1 LNFFKK
7 WVKLNKIDQ
16 YYNDQEFDMDMGSK
30 KGVAITVAILV
41 AITIASFSVW
51 IVNNSTNTEMTIVVT
66 DFQNHQEGI
75 SERHK
80 IISNAIETSFSKLI
94 NEQISTDE
102 YLRIAEVSSSQN
114 NALLMELAYSDAP
127 EEWQESYINQIASLK
142 SFEAYIIE
150 TMVMTNLINS
160 DGELEQRTEILNNI
174 EKLKEESIQYAKM
187 ANSSKPWGST
197 KNTIF
202 ISWKSLKGN
211 FVIISHNVRE

>member
-1 LNFFKK
+1 
-7 WVKLNKIDQ
+7 
-16 YYNDQEFDMDMGSK
+16 MGSK

-80 IISNAIETSFSKLI
+80 IISNAVETSFSELI
-94 NEQISTDE
+94 NEEISTDE

-127 EEWQESYINQIASLK
+127 EEWQESYINRIASLK

-150 TMVMTNLINS
+150 TMVMVNLINN
-160 DGELEQRTEILNNI
+160 DGEIEQRTEILNNI
-174 EKLKEESIQYAKM
+174 EKLKQESIQYAKM
-187 ANSSKPWGST
+187 ANSSKP
-197 KNTIF
+197 
-202 ISWKSLKGN
+202 
-211 FVIISHNVRE
+211 

>member
-1 LNFFKK
+1 
-7 WVKLNKIDQ
+7 
-16 YYNDQEFDMDMGSK
+16 MDMGSK
-30 KGVAITVAILV
+30 KGVVITVAILV
-41 AITIASFSVW
+41 VITIASFSVW

-174 EKLKEESIQYAKM
+174 EKLKQESIQYAKM
-187 ANSSKPWGST
+187 ANSSKP
-197 KNTIF
+197 
-202 ISWKSLKGN
+202 
-211 FVIISHNVRE
+211 

>member
-1 LNFFKK
+1 MNFFKK

-75 SERHK
+75 TERHK

-94 NEQISTDE
+94 NEQISADE
-102 YLRIAEVSSSQN
+102 YVRIAEVSSSQN

-127 EEWQESYINQIASLK
+127 EEWQESYINRIASLK

-150 TMVMTNLINS
+150 TMVMANLINN
-160 DGELEQRTEILNNI
+160 DGEVEQRTEILNNI
-174 EKLKEESIQYAKM
+174 EKLKEESIQYGNM
-187 ANSSKPWGST
+187 ANSSKP
-197 KNTIF
+197 
-202 ISWKSLKGN
+202 
-211 FVIISHNVRE
+211 

>member
-1 LNFFKK
+1 
-7 WVKLNKIDQ
+7 
-16 YYNDQEFDMDMGSK
+16 MDMGSK
-30 KGVAITVAILV
+30 KGVVITVAILV
-41 AITIASFSVW
+41 VITIASFSVW

-187 ANSSKPWGST
+187 ADSSKP
-197 KNTIF
+197 
-202 ISWKSLKGN
+202 
-211 FVIISHNVRE
+211 

>member
-1 LNFFKK
+1 
-7 WVKLNKIDQ
+7 
-16 YYNDQEFDMDMGSK
+16 MDMGSK
-30 KGVAITVAILV
+30 KGVVITVAILV

-75 SERHK
+75 TERHK

-102 YLRIAEVSSSQN
+102 FLRIAEVSSSQN

-127 EEWQESYINQIASLK
+127 EEWQESYINRIASLK

-150 TMVMTNLINS
+150 TMVMANLINS
-160 DGELEQRTEILNNI
+160 DGEIEQRTEILNNI

-187 ANSSKPWGST
+187 ADSSKP
-197 KNTIF
+197 
-202 ISWKSLKGN
+202 
-211 FVIISHNVRE
+211 

>member
-1 LNFFKK
+1 
-7 WVKLNKIDQ
+7 
-16 YYNDQEFDMDMGSK
+16 MGSK

-94 NEQISTDE
+94 NEQISADE
-102 YLRIAEVSSSQN
+102 YVRIAEVSSSQN

-127 EEWQESYINQIASLK
+127 EEWQESYINRIASLK

-150 TMVMTNLINS
+150 TMVMANLVNN
-160 DGELEQRTEILNNI
+160 DGEVEQRNEILNNI
-174 EKLKEESIQYAKM
+174 EKLKEESIQYAEL
-187 ANSSKPWGST
+187 ANSSKP
-197 KNTIF
+197 
-202 ISWKSLKGN
+202 
-211 FVIISHNVRE
+211 

>member
-1 LNFFKK
+1 
-7 WVKLNKIDQ
+7 
-16 YYNDQEFDMDMGSK
+16 MGSK

-80 IISNAIETSFSKLI
+80 IISNAVETSFSELI
-94 NEQISTDE
+94 NEEISTDE

-127 EEWQESYINQIASLK
+127 EEWQESYINRIASLK

-150 TMVMTNLINS
+150 TMVMANLINS
-160 DGELEQRTEILNNI
+160 DGEIEQRTEILNNI

-187 ANSSKPWGST
+187 ANSSKP
-197 KNTIF
+197 
-202 ISWKSLKGN
+202 
-211 FVIISHNVRE
+211 